1 MTIPM
6 APAEHGRSTHTLA
19 SGMRVTTYHPAK
31 KLDLASASNEDLAD
45 VGLPA
50 RPDDEHQ
57 LARYDRV
64 LHQLRDKFNY
74 IPATLRQNP
83 EIQHRPR
90 QTKAGPTAN
99 TATAGTE
106 TSTNWSGGVV
116 AAPAG
121 KSFSWVQGDWVIPD
135 VDAPTDNQWYY
146 AASWIGIDGD
156 GSGDVCQAGIQSAV
170 FRSGGSVTRV
180 IYPWWEWFPEPEIQI
195 TNLPVNPG
203 DMITALLCTSGAG
216 ATSASVFLTNR
227 TTGDSTSV
235 SFSAPTGTSLVGNC
249 AEWIVEA
256 PTVNGQQSAMAD
268 YGQVFFSVCE
278 AFLGTIAAGGT
289 TVDGGTGDNINMN
302 DSAGHEVSSGGLVT
316 GTVVQCEY
324 VGALP

>member
-1 MTIPM
+1 MPSS
-6 APAEHGRSTHTLA
+6 R
-19 SGMRVTTYHPAK
+19 
-31 KLDLASASNEDLAD
+31 
-45 VGLPA
+45 A
-50 RPDDEHQ
+50 R
-57 LARYDRV
+57 
-64 LHQLRDKFNY
+64 
-74 IPATLRQNP
+74 AT
-83 EIQHRPR
+83 
-90 QTKAGPTAN
+90 
-99 TATAGTE
+99 
-106 TSTNWSGGVV
+106 
-116 AAPAG
+116 
-121 KSFSWVQGDWVIPD
+121 
-135 VDAPTDNQWYY
+135 
-146 AASWIGIDGD
+146 
-156 GSGDVCQAGIQSAV
+156 C
-170 FRSGGSVTRV
+170 
-180 IYPWWEWFPEPEIQI
+180 
-195 TNLPVNPG
+195 
-203 DMITALLCTSGAG
+203 CG